1 MFGKKKLTY
10 KELLQVV
17 IPALHDLLLDI
28 EKGTITTPQGVN
40 VKFVKI
46 KELVGHNPQL
56 LKDTQLQSGMISIS
70 QGITDGIFTSVDE
83 VETQL
88 KYYLNSL
95 LKEQKQ
101 MAA

>member
-46 KELVGHNPQL
+46 KELVGHNPQV
-56 LKDTQLQSGMISIS
+56 LKDTQLQSGLISIS

-83 VETQL
+83 IETQL
-88 KYYLNSL
+88 KYYLNTL

-101 MAA
+101 LAA